1 MGNCASIIY
10 TLWHIN
16 ILSAHIGFKNS
27 VRHKSSVNDGS
38 EVAESTLP
46 SVVRRQVRYMALSAA
61 AAAQR
66 ITRAQRNSTPRKSV
80 SSPPTAIMR
89 RASFAPTRR
98 RLRACF
104 SPSNPNAGPLPTLG
118 RPSRPPSAM
127 AQINV
132 IKIKKKIIFLRTFS
146 TTDCKNHHLI
156 PH

>member
-1 MGNCASIIY
+1 MALKTACGTNRASMTAAKSQNQPSPGRPTTSPLY
-10 TLWHIN
+10 GAFRSSSGSEN
-16 ILSAHIGFKNS
+16 
-27 VRHKSSVNDGS
+27 HKSAAKLNASKERV
-38 EVAESTLP
+38 VATDSDN
-46 SVVRRQVRYMALSAA
+46 A
-61 AAAQR
+61 
-66 ITRAQRNSTPRKSV
+66 PR
-80 SSPPTAIMR
+80 
-89 RASFAPTRR
+89 SFAPTRR

>member
-46 SVVRRQVRYMALSAA
+46 SVVRRQVRYGAFRSSSGSENHKSAA
-61 AAAQR
+61 KLNASKERVVATDSDNA
-66 ITRAQRNSTPRKSV
+66 PR
-80 SSPPTAIMR
+80 
-89 RASFAPTRR
+89 SFAPTRR

-132 IKIKKKIIFLRTFS
+132 IKIKKIIIFLRTFS